1 MRDSPWVPIV
11 DLSESAPLVIDSVVR
26 ACERVGFL
34 TVVGHG
40 VPDAILD
47 GAWQSA
53 RGFFDL
59 PLDQKMHVAM
69 PFPGYPYGYSPLT
82 GESLAA
88 SRGQPGHPDLKES
101 YAIGPVEAPTH
112 EITDPDELFAWS
124 ENLWPTSVVDF
135 RTTWELYFRAMA
147 DLSARLLRIMAQ
159 GLSLPE
165 DHFDPMI
172 CRHTSAMRAINYP
185 AVGIEEVRPGQLG
198 AGAHT
203 DYGTLTVLLADS
215 TQRGLQV
222 EGTDGVWH
230 DVQPEPGALVV
241 NLGDAMARWTNDRWR
256 STMHRVIVPAARR
269 QSIAFFH
276 NANWDARIEC
286 IPSCLRPGEQPRYEP
301 IDAGPHLMNKF
312 KSTVNAAED
321 FSTLLNSERTTG
333 PQ

>member
-1 MRDSPWVPIV
+1 MRDSSWVPIV
-11 DLSESAPLVIDSVVR
+11 DLSEPAPLVIDSVVR

-47 GAWQSA
+47 GAWKSA

-88 SRGQPGHPDLKES
+88 SRGQTGHPDLKES

-112 EITDPDELFAWS
+112 EITDPNESFAWS
-124 ENLWPTSVVDF
+124 ENLWPTSVVEF
-135 RTTWELYFRAMA
+135 RSTWELYYRAMA

-159 GLSLPE
+159 GLSLHE

-172 CRHTSAMRAINYP
+172 RRHTSAMRAINYP
-185 AVGIEEVRPGQLG
+185 AMGPDKVRPGQLG

-215 TQRGLQV
+215 DQRGLQV
-222 EGTDGVWH
+222 EGTDGVWN
-230 DVQPEPGALVV
+230 DVQPERGALVV

-286 IPSCLRPGEQPRYEP
+286 IPSCLRPGERPRYEP

-312 KSTVNAAED
+312 TSTVNAAQD
-321 FSTLLNSERTTG
+321 FIILLNSERTTG